1 MNKDLHQL
9 NELAQNT
16 IVSTTISKN
25 RLQRNIMRMKK
36 VLHSTNA
43 TVKSI
48 AMLLMGVLFFANSWG
63 QLLSTSYASSSNW
76 YTVASNCTM
85 DTTAGSGLNYVGNN
99 NYVSTSPKGQQFGTR
114 SGTFGTSDGAGTTAT
129 ANITAGKYS
138 I

>member
-63 QLLSTSYASSSNW
+63 QSINLVTGVTNSNTFLTVGTGITASAPSPGSNIA
-76 YTVASNCTM
+76 TVPVWTTTQGTGIEINQLASN
-85 DTTAGSGLNYVGNN
+85 GGLKL
-99 NYVSTSPKGQQFGTR
+99 SL
-114 SGTFGTSDGAGTTAT
+114 
-129 ANITAGKYS
+129 IH